1 LGDAIRALL
10 VSGDGPTAE
19 RIVGAVET
27 ESERITVRPVET
39 IDRGLTRLDR
49 EPIDCVVT
57 RSDLPDG
64 DCLVLLDGVREEW
77 PELPVLLYAA
87 DRSVVEEAIAAG
99 ATGYV
104 PADDGVDTGVVL
116 ANRIA
121 NCVDRRR
128 SWRPVERSS
137 ATDGGDAP
145 GGGVAEPAWIL
156 DQLFAHIPTHLYVKD
171 TDGRYLYV
179 SGYHVDDPE
188 AQLGRTDREIYP
200 DPIGSEAYADDMRVI
215 DTGDPIIEKQEYAA
229 FQNEWNLTSKV
240 PWYDR
245 TGEVAGVVGVTR
257 RITER
262 KESQERLERQ
272 NERVEDLVE
281 AVSHDLRNP
290 LTVAQGRLEL
300 LREDC
305 ESDHLDAIE
314 RAHDRMETLVEDVL
328 ALAREGG
335 AVTDVELVD
344 LVEVSRRSWKTVA
357 TREASLD
364 VETDRTIRA
373 DEQQLQQLFEN
384 LFRNAV
390 EHAGTRVTVTVGALE
405 DGFYV
410 ADDGPGIPE
419 AERDRVFDRGYS
431 TSEDSTGFGLS
442 IVAQIADRN
451 GWTVGASES
460 DGGGARIEVTGIEDD
475 G

>member
-245 TGEVAGVVGVTR
+245 TGEVAGLVGVTR

-262 KESQERLERQ
+262 KAYEKRLERQ
-272 NERVEDLVE
+272 NERIEEFVES
-281 AVSHDLRNP
+281 VSHDLRNP

-300 LREDC
+300 IREEC
-305 ESDHLDAIE
+305 ESEHFEAIE
-314 RAHDRMETLVEDVL
+314 QAHRRMETLVEDVL
-328 ALAREGG
+328 TLADDGDVDTSVESIDLDVTVHRCWESVVTLEAALA
-335 AVTDVELVD
+335 
-344 LVEVSRRSWKTVA
+344 
-357 TREASLD
+357 
-364 VETDRTIRA
+364 VETDATVLA
-373 DEQQLQQLFEN
+373 DERQLRQLLEN
-384 LFRNAV
+384 LIRNAV
-390 EHAGTRVTVTVGALE
+390 EHGGSDVTVTVGDCAG
-405 DGFYV
+405 GFYV
-410 ADDGPGIPE
+410 ADDGVGIPPD
-419 AERDRVFDRGYS
+419 ERDMVFERGYS
-431 TSEDSTGFGLS
+431 SAGDGTGFGLS
-442 IVAQIADRN
+442 IVAQIAERN
-451 GWTVGASES
+451 DWQVRVDES
-460 DGGGARIEVTGIEDD
+460 DDGGARFEVTGVEFDE
-475 G
+475 